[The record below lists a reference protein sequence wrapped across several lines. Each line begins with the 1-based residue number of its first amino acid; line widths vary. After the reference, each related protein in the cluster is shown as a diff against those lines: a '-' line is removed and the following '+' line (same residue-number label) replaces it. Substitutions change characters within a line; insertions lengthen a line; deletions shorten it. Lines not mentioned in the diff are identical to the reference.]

1 MKKAQLSIETMIIYG
16 LVILVALS
24 VVGGL
29 IYFKILDVS
38 SYLPDKCDVGGTG
51 DLKCEEMSYGVV
63 SGNTELHLGIRNIG
77 QKPIAQLD
85 VSVTDTDG
93 VHFSDEKSSTDT
105 GGSSKYGTDAISS
118 THTLPAGEIAAVII
132 LVRTG
137 TDPVVKKV
145 MRGELSTSYK
155 YKDGAITQEATGSI
169 RVKGS

>member
-38 SYLPDKCDVGGTG
+38 SYLPDKCDIGGTG
-51 DLKCEEMSYGVV
+51 DLKCEEMKYAVV
-63 SGNTELHLGIRNIG
+63 DGKTELELGIRNIG
-77 QKPIAQLD
+77 QKPIESLT

-93 VHFSDEKSSTDT
+93 VHFTGEKTS
-105 GGSSKYGTDAISS
+105 GSAKYGTGDISS
-118 THTLPAGEIAAVII
+118 THTLPAGEIASVKIEVSTTA
-132 LVRTG
+132 
-137 TDPVVKKV
+137 DPIVKKV